1 MAAATSLLC
10 SDAAKSFG
18 LKNLELAG
26 DAVERAA
33 EVGADSAHND
43 DSGDSD
49 QRGNEAILDGGCSAL
64 IIEAPLQNTK
74 HRNLLT
80 CGLKTRHPRF
90 VFGKEYA
97 SPLLIKRNR
106 YNYSW

>member
-1 MAAATSLLC
+1 MFHSRKRRYGGGDFPFMQRRRQIVRL
-10 SDAAKSFG
+10 G
-18 LKNLELAG
+18 NLELAG

-90 VFGKEYA
+90 VFHK
-97 SPLLIKRNR
+97 
-106 YNYSW
+106 